1 MPLGR
6 KYRAGVGGVFPGPAL
21 MTIVLLTGCMGREMP
36 SMLRTSHDAS
46 PSTSIVAGGALAPQ
60 AGVQSALIADLQGRR
75 SVLVAGGAY
84 AKVAD
89 AVLAASSGA
98 AAAEL
103 RVARLKAEA
112 RAKNWLP
119 QVGPAVNLTA
129 LSGLAASLL
138 LEQALFDNGRR
149 KAEREFAAADVEVAA
164 VGLSVSINQRVF
176 EGLTYY
182 VNAERARA
190 QTAISSKAAGRLQEF
205 ETIMGMR
212 VQGGISD
219 RSEQRVIS
227 QRYAEMQATVA
238 ADRETEV
245 TALAELAALAGVPL
259 PGVSGL
265 DILPKSATAE
275 PLSVLK
281 ARGEGT
287 RAIAQAK
294 LERAGMMPGLSAT
307 ANVGA
312 DGMRP
317 GVRLTGAGL
326 LNPGAGAALEALA
339 QTADVV
345 DRQTA
350 EASESA
356 NRRIV
361 ALERQIATL
370 ASRQAQG
377 AEVLR
382 QTEGNLAL
390 FTEQYKVGRRSLLE
404 LVGQYD
410 SFARLEREQVSLRY
424 DIAVLEL
431 EIARDRGLLVDGAR
445 L

>member
-1 MPLGR
+1 MPEGG
-6 KYRAGVGGVFPGPAL
+6 KNGAGAGGVAPGLTL
-21 MTIVLLTGCMGREMP
+21 MAIVLLTGCMGRDVP
-36 SMLRTSHDAS
+36 SMLRTGDDATPFS
-46 PSTSIVAGGALAPQ
+46 VAGGALAPQ
-60 AGVQSALIADLQGRR
+60 AEVQSALIADLQARR
-75 SVLVAGGAY
+75 SVLPIGGAY

-89 AVLAASSGA
+89 AVVAASAGA

-103 RVARLKAEA
+103 LVARLKAEA

-119 QVGPAVNLTA
+119 SIGPSVNLTA

-164 VGLSVSINQRVF
+164 VNLSSAINQRVF

-190 QTAISSKAAGRLQEF
+190 QARISSNAAGRLQEF
-205 ETIMGMR
+205 ETIMGKR
-212 VQGGISD
+212 VAGGISD

-238 ADRETEV
+238 ADRETEA
-245 TALAELAALAGVPL
+245 TAMAELAALAGGLVPGL
-259 PGVSGL
+259 TGL
-265 DILPKSATAE
+265 DTLPKSAITE
-275 PLSVLK
+275 PLSVLR

-287 RAIAQAK
+287 RAIAQSK

-312 DGMRP
+312 DGVNP

-326 LNPGAGAALEALA
+326 LNPGSGAALEALA
-339 QTADVV
+339 QTTDVV

-350 EASESA
+350 EASETA

-370 ASRQAQG
+370 QSRQAQG

-382 QTEGNLAL
+382 QTEGNLEL
-390 FTEQYKVGRRSLLE
+390 FTQQYKVGRRTLLE

-410 SFARLEREQVSLRY
+410 AFARLERDQASLRY
-424 DIAVLEL
+424 DVAVLEL

-445 L
+445 M